1 MLAHVDDTTGEI
13 VRLTPNKAHPVHKGF
28 ACHKGLNYL
37 ELHKDPDR
45 LNYPQVRLS
54 PKGSQQPEFG
64 KLSWDD
70 AIDGISQR
78 IYDLQEAHG
87 SDALGFYIGNPSAF
101 NSSGRAA
108 VKQFA
113 RAVGAKYSFG
123 SGTQDCTNKFAASEG
138 VFGTANLHPIPDY
151 KHTQYFL
158 SLGSNPKI
166 SHASFVHMTDPM
178 GALRDIVKR
187 GGKVVH
193 INPRK
198 IESASPATGEV
209 IQIKPDTDVYLLAAI
224 IAEIRQAG
232 LTDQTWLSEHASQVE
247 QLWKFVADYDAQ
259 TVASVV
265 GIPAETI
272 QQIAQE
278 FASAGSAAIH
288 MSTGVN
294 MGRQGTLAYW
304 LVQMLSLVTGNLGK
318 RGGNIYS
325 PGYFTA
331 AAVGKP
337 KREDPFYESEFGP
350 MRRIAG
356 SLPGNLLADHIER
369 GLVKGLIVMSGN
381 PLLSMAGEAR
391 LHAAFEQL
399 DLLVVVDIYP
409 NATSLHADFVLPAT
423 DWLERSDINAL
434 SLGFQPEPYVQLAD
448 PVVAPSYERAE
459 EWWIFARLLQAL
471 NQPSLLDTE
480 DPNRELEARLDR
492 QLQNSDLSVSLLRAA
507 PQKTVRLPDPDPN
520 IFFRAGV
527 QNDKHRVNC
536 APNIVQRGFAD
547 CAEQFKAL
555 KQEGANTLKLIT
567 LRTNYMV
574 NSWLHNLPAL
584 KRDHVLDNPLHMHP
598 NDIAARDIE
607 AGKEVMVSTEFG
619 EVIAIIK
626 PDETLREGVVAM
638 THGWGHGNNARLGLA
653 SNHPGTNVNAILP
666 TGLGSYDPLSN
677 MSHMTG
683 IPVKVQAVA

>member
-1 MLAHVDDTTGEI
+1 MLAHVDESTQEVI
-13 VRLTPNKAHPVHKGF
+13 RLTPDKAHPVHKGF
-28 ACHKGLNYL
+28 ACHKGLNYV

-45 LNYPQVRLS
+45 LNHPQVRQS
-54 PKGSQQPEFG
+54 PKGTGQPKFKRIG
-64 KLSWDD
+64 WDE
-70 AIDGISQR
+70 AIDGVSQR
-78 IYDLQEAHG
+78 IHELQEQHG
-87 SDALGFYIGNPSAF
+87 ADALGFYIGNPSAF

-138 VFGTANLHPIPDY
+138 VFGTANLHPIPDF

-178 GALRDIVKR
+178 AAIRGIVKR

-198 IESASPATGEV
+198 IESASPATGDV
-209 IQIKPDTDVYLLAAI
+209 VQIKPDTDVYFLAAL
-224 IAEIRQAG
+224 IAEIKLAG
-232 LTDQTWLSEHASQVE
+232 LVEEAWIDGHAANADE
-247 QLWKFVADYDAQ
+247 LWRFVSSYDAD
-259 TVASVV
+259 TVAPVV
-265 GIPAETI
+265 GISADTI
-272 QQIAQE
+272 RQIAHE
-278 FASAGSAAIH
+278 FAQASSASIH

-318 RGGNIYS
+318 KGGNIYS
-325 PGYFTA
+325 PGYFEA
-331 AAVGKP
+331 ASVGKP
-337 KREDPFYESEFGP
+337 KTDDPFYESEFGE

-356 SLPGNLLADHIER
+356 SLPGNLLADHIEQ

-381 PLLSMAGEAR
+381 PLLSMAGESRLQAAFAR
-391 LHAAFEQL
+391 LEL
-399 DLLVVVDIYP
+399 VVVVDIYP
-409 NATSLHADFVLPAT
+409 NATALHADYLLPAT

-434 SLGFQPEPYVQLAD
+434 SLGFQPEPYVQIAD
-448 PVVAPSYERAE
+448 PVVPAQHERAQ
-459 EWWIFARLLQAL
+459 EWWMFARLLQAL
-471 NQPSLLDTE
+471 NQPSILDTDNPE
-480 DPNRELEARLDR
+480 AQLEARLDR
-492 QLQNSDLSVSLLRAA
+492 QLQHSNLSVSKLRAA
-507 PQKTVRLPDPDPN
+507 PQNTVRLPDPDPN
-520 IFFRAGV
+520 IFFRSGV
-527 QNDKHRVNC
+527 QNAENRVNC
-536 APNIVQRGFAD
+536 APDIVRRGFD
-547 CAEQFKAL
+547 ECAQQFAAL
-555 KQEGANTLKLIT
+555 GAEDPGTLKLIT

-574 NSWLHNLPAL
+574 NSWLHNLRAF

-598 NDIAARDIE
+598 NDIDAREIS
-607 AGKEVMVSTEFG
+607 AGCEVMVSTQYG
-619 EVIAIIK
+619 QIIAVVK
-626 PDETLREGVVAM
+626 ADETLREGVVAM
-638 THGWGHGNNARLGLA
+638 THGWGHGDNLRLGLA

-683 IPVKVQAVA
+683 IPVEVRAT